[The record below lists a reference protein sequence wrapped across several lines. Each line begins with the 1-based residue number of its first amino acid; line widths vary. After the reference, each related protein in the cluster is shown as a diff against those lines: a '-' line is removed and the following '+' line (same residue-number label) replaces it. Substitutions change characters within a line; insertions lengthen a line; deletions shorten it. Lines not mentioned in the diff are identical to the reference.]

1 MGFPPAVFVFH
12 GAEVRVQVPVAEY
25 QVQGIVNHFK
35 SWLPNASHTLKGILE
50 QEAKNREATRKEEL
64 RSVKAKQRNNAC
76 ACFVTPESKRLF
88 KTTLKP

>member
-64 RSVKAKQRNNAC
+64 RSVNLSGHPNPAI
-76 ACFVTPESKRLF
+76 
-88 KTTLKP
+88 